1 MVWKSNN
8 LIMTCTNCRNP
19 LSENSTICEWCGND
33 NSKPNKQTPIVDN
46 KKAKRKALK
55 LTIYIVLIILS
66 FFVLGATRFNLFEFQ
81 LFYIIA
87 PPILIYELYLYLFKK
102 FEN

>member
-1 MVWKSNN
+1 
-8 LIMTCTNCRNP
+8 MTCINCRNP
-19 LSENSTICEWCGND
+19 LAENSSICEWCGND
-33 NSKPNKQTPIVDN
+33 NSKPNTERTIVDN

-55 LTIYIVLIILS
+55 LTIYIVLILLS
-66 FFVLGATRFNLFEFQ
+66 LFVLGATRFNWYEFQ